1 MANAREENL
10 RSYSAD
16 ADASLGIYTGV
27 PGLPGSALPNSGK
40 QFCPVK
46 ITGTNQVGLAV
57 AAADIYVGILQ
68 NKPQKPGE
76 AATVGYHGLS
86 QATAGAAL
94 AAGIEVIPDATGR
107 FIAGHGTGAGKHF
120 VSHSA
125 ASVAGE
131 LFTVQII

>member
-16 ADASLGIYTGV
+16 SDASIGIYTGV

-40 QFCPVK
+40 QFCALK
-46 ITGTNQVGLAV
+46 ITGENQVGLAV
-57 AAADIYVGILQ
+57 AAGDNYVGILQ

-86 QATAGAAL
+86 QATAGAAIT
-94 AAGIEVIPDATGR
+94 AGAEVIPDATGR
-107 FIAGHGTGAGKHF
+107 FIPGHGTGVGKKF
-120 VSHSA
+120 LAHSV